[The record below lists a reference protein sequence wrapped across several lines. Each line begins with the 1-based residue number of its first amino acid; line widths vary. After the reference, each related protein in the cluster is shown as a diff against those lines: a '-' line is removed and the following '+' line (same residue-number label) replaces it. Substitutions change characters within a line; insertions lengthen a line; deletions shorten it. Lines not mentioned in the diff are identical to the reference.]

1 MKRTTGN
8 DKQGENQNENP
19 SEDPK
24 QEEPKIEGKGFKI
37 IDNNLVCEPNITVQ
51 NIKSVVSTATIKDGN
66 TNKTTGN
73 LATGWKITAG
83 EKTYSIVVKGD
94 VNGDGKVSSADYVR
108 IKNYILKK
116 VNLTKEQESASDAT
130 GDGKTSSADYV
141 RVKNY
146 ILKKANITI

>member
-8 DKQGENQNENP
+8 GPQGENPNEKP
-19 SEDPK
+19 IEDPK

-83 EKTYSIVVKGD
+83 EKTYSIVVKGY
-94 VNGDGKVSSADYVR
+94 VNGDGKVTTVDAARVLKAAANKYELTGVFLTAADVNNDNKITTVDAAR
-108 IKNYILKK
+108 VLK
-116 VNLTKEQESASDAT
+116 AAA
-130 GDGKTSSADYV
+130 GKY
-141 RVKNY
+141 
-146 ILKKANITI
+146 NISI